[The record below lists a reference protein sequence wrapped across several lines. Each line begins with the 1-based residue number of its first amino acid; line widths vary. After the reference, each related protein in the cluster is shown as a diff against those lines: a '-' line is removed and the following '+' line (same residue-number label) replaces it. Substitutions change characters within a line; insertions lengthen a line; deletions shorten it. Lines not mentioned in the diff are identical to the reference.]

1 MSMQRRAI
9 AATRRGAR
17 RAGELHVHQF
27 VLREVI
33 GQDMEPDTA
42 VVVDRFREVD
52 TGWCKVQ
59 GFNAQGTEP
68 EAGGHSYLSGKFQV
82 HFRRGASAAK
92 KYRSDMLLE
101 VVGSKIPEDAGLVG
115 QLFRLTEPDLK
126 SLRTADR
133 WNVEVTLS

>member
-17 RAGELHVHQF
+17 RAGELHIHQF

-33 GQDMEPDTA
+33 GQDMDPETA
-42 VVVDRFREVD
+42 VVVDRLRDVD
-52 TGWCKVQ
+52 DGWCKVQ

-68 EAGGHSYLSGKFQV
+68 EAGGHSYLQGKFQV

-92 KYRSDMLLE
+92 GYSPDMLLE
-101 VVGSKIPEDAGLVG
+101 IVASKDPGDMALVG
-115 QLFRLTEPDLK
+115 QSFRLTEPDLK

-133 WNVEVTLS
+133 WNVEVTLT

>member
-9 AATRRGAR
+9 AAARRGAR
-17 RAGELHVHQF
+17 RAGELHIHQF

-33 GQDMEPDTA
+33 GQDMDPETA
-42 VVVDRFREVD
+42 VVVDRLRDVD
-52 TGWCKVQ
+52 AGWCKVQ

-68 EAGGHSYLSGKFQV
+68 EAGGHSYLQGKFQV

-92 KYRSDMLLE
+92 GYSSDMLLE
-101 VVGSKIPEDAGLVG
+101 IVASKDPGDLALVG
-115 QLFRLTEPDLK
+115 QSFRLTEPDLK

>member
-9 AATRRGAR
+9 AAARRGAR
-17 RAGELHVHQF
+17 RAGELHIHQF

-33 GQDMEPDTA
+33 GQDMDPETA
-42 VVVDRFREVD
+42 VVVDRLRDVD
-52 TGWCKVQ
+52 AGWCKVQ

-68 EAGGHSYLSGKFQV
+68 EAGGHSYLQGKFQV

-92 KYRSDMLLE
+92 GYSPDMLLE
-101 VVGSKIPEDAGLVG
+101 IVASKDPGDMALVG
-115 QLFRLTEPDLK
+115 QSFRLTEPDLK

-133 WNVEVTLS
+133 WNVEVTLT